1 MMRLAGYVERRLN
14 RTTTLRHEL
23 RQHWVL
29 PEEEQFHSRAPDWL
43 LPLLSS
49 VHAEAKAKTLLLLWR
64 ACQLR
69 NDIMFGKGTTSIA
82 GSVKFLINYGESL
95 KTASHTSQLA
105 SVIKGRERF
114 WTEPG

>member
-29 PEEEQFHSRAPDWL
+29 PEEEQFHSTAPDWL

-69 NDIMFGKGTTSIA
+69 NDIEGPKTATRGGVNRNQS
-82 GSVKFLINYGESL
+82 KFLTGIWPM
-95 KTASHTSQLA
+95 SQIQPEAVL
-105 SVIKGRERF
+105 F
-114 WTEPG
+114 